1 MMRVKREEDG
11 AALRFRLLV
20 GPLACGAAM
29 LGAACSQ
36 RPETSIRTAPAEE
49 RNALLRQAIRDSGY
63 LCDEVI
69 DATAPAEA
77 TAVWRVLCT
86 DMLVYVASLDTEDT
100 VHIEPIAYGD
110 PAIAPISRNPDTET
124 ETVRPDP

>member
-1 MMRVKREEDG
+1 MMRAKREAEG
-11 AALRFRLLV
+11 VAWGVRQLV
-20 GPLACGAAM
+20 GVLACGAAM
-29 LGAACSQ
+29 LGAACSP
-36 RPETSIRTAPAEE
+36 RSETSIRTAPAEE

-77 TAVWRVLCT
+77 AAVWRVLCT
-86 DMLVYVASLDTEDT
+86 DMLVYVASLDAQDA

-110 PAIAPISRNPDTET
+110 PAIAPASRNPEPDT